1 MAKGQRKQ
9 KGGRTANLLV
19 RLEPDVKAWL
29 MEQGSAADWITR
41 KVREEQDAKDV
52 VIERP

>member
-19 RLEPDVKAWL
+19 RLEPDVKAWI
-29 MEQGSAADWITR
+29 MEQGSAADWITA
-41 KVREEQDAKDV
+41 KVKEEQQKKKK
-52 VIERP
+52 EG